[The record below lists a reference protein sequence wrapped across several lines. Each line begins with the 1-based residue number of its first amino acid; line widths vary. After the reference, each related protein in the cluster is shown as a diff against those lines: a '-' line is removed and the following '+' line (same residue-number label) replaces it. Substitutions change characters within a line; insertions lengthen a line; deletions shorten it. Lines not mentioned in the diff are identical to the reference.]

1 MMSMNQYYNFL
12 FNFAGELE
20 LLLGIQFQLESDIRA
35 DIPHFT
41 LYAESIG
48 GPLVDAMWSLNNASI
63 NSSFS
68 SSFTVLTDSQTA
80 RYGLFLRIEARM
92 TGLYRVV
99 VSNNKPSITSRA
111 VNVYG

>member
-1 MMSMNQYYNFL
+1 MVV
-12 FNFAGELE
+12 GVLE

-35 DIPHFT
+35 DIPHYT

-48 GPLVDAMWSLNNASI
+48 GPLVDAVWSLDDASI

-68 SSFTVLTDSQTA
+68 SSFSVLMDSQTA
-80 RYGLFLRIEARM
+80 RYGIFLRIEERM

-99 VSNNKPSITSRA
+99 VSNNKPSIASRA
-111 VNVYG
+111 LNIYG